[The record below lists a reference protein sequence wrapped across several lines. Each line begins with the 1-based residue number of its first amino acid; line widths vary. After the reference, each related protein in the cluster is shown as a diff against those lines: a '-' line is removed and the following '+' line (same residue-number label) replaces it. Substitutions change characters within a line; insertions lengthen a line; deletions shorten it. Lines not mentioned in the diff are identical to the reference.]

1 MEDDL
6 CVFPSFGINIMLQ
19 DVPAVIGNGMGLRI
33 IPVMRGCVNE
43 AYRAVIIRYIPVNQ
57 SISITQVCEFI
68 IANSERLYIIYEM
81 MLRDLSDLFLPGS
94 IIYHI

>member
-6 CVFPSFGINIMLQ
+6 SVFPCFGINIMLQ

-43 AYRAVIIRYIPVNQ
+43 AYHAVIICHVPVNQ
-57 SISITQVCEFI
+57 SIRITQVCEFI
-68 IANSERLYIIYEM
+68 VANSERLYIIYEM
-81 MLRDLSDLFLPGS
+81 VL
-94 IIYHI
+94 